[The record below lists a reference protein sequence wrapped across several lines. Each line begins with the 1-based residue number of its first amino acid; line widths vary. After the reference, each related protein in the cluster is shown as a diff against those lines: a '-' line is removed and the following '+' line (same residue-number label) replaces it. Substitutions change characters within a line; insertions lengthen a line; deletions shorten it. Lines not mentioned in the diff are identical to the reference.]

1 MMPLAPI
8 GIDPI
13 MWANNQALILSL
25 LLALQALQQSAPTPA
40 PAPPQPKEGNAKALT
55 TFSGEDHMK
64 LRNFLFE
71 CNLIFNMKHCT
82 YATEKSCILYAIQH
96 LDGMAKRHFHCY
108 IELGST
114 DPKVTWWASFI
125 NELESMFG
133 DPDCIGRASDKILGL
148 MMKETSHVHHY
159 MVLFKELADELG
171 WPDAVLHQLYYNGL
185 PNRIKDLWAR
195 SDLPPIF
202 NNLIHKAQRTDN
214 HYWKRV
220 DEKKKSEAT
229 QTCTSDP
236 KPQSKASTSN
246 AQRSKSKSTSNTQS
260 RSSAPAQ
267 SSSSSS
273 SRTALTPTANTKDLS
288 KILGPDGKL
297 LPEEKAHHEKLGL
310 CTYCAEK
317 HTTENCPSKPASSM
331 LKESSANKSAS
342 PSKSTSNLSS
352 SSKPKG
358 QVVQV
363 IDPVAEESDT
373 RDTADED
380 F

>member
-1 MMPLAPI
+1 MMPSAPA
-8 GIDPI
+8 GINPI

-25 LLALQALQQSAPTPA
+25 LPALQALQQSAPAPA
-40 PAPPQPKEGNAKALT
+40 PAPPQPKEGDAKAPT
-55 TFSGEDHMK
+55 TFSGEDHTK
-64 LRNFLFE
+64 LHDFLFE
-71 CNLIFNMKHCT
+71 CNLIFNMKHRT
-82 YATEKSCILYAIQH
+82 YATKKSRVLYAIQH
-96 LDGMAKRHFHCY
+96 LDGMAKRHFRRY

-114 DPKVTWWASFI
+114 DPKVTRWASFV
-125 NELESMFG
+125 NELESVFG
-133 DPDCIGRASDKILGL
+133 DPDRIGRASDKILGL
-148 MMKETSHVHHY
+148 KMKETSHVHRY
-159 MVLFKELADELG
+159 TVLFKESADELG

-195 SDLPPIF
+195 SDPPPIF
-202 NNLIHKAQRTDN
+202 DNLIREAQRADN
-214 HYWKRV
+214 RYWKRV

-229 QTCTSDP
+229 QTRTSDP

-246 AQRSKSKSTSNTQS
+246 AQQSKSKSTSNTQS

-273 SRTALTPTANTKDLS
+273 SHTAPTPAANTKDLS

-297 LPEEKAHHEKLGL
+297 LPEEKARREKLGL

-317 HTTENCPSKPASSM
+317 HATENCPSKPASSTP
-331 LKESSANKSAS
+331 KESSANKSAS
-342 PSKSTSNLSS
+342 PSKSTSNSSS

-358 QVVQV
+358 RVAQV

-373 RDTADED
+373 GDTADED